1 MKLARIMKVLSLIV
15 LAALAIGC
23 LAGCAATGTTTGTA
37 DGSAAGGGMSMI
49 VILVVMIVVF
59 YFFLIRPENKKKKQ
73 LEQMRS
79 QLAVGDEITTIG
91 GIVGKIVVVK
101 DDFIVFETSEDRVRI
116 QVAKWAI
123 STTGKAKTEEQANT
137 PSKD

>member
-1 MKLARIMKVLSLIV
+1 MKFSRTLKILSLIV
-15 LAALAIGC
+15 MAALAIAC
-23 LAGCAATGTTTGTA
+23 LTGCATTGTTTTTT
-37 DGSAAGGGMSMI
+37 DGSTGGGMSMI
-49 VILVVMIVVF
+49 IIMVVMIAVF

-73 LEQMRS
+73 LEEMRS
-79 QLAVGDEITTIG
+79 QLSVGDDVTTIG
-91 GIVGKIVVVK
+91 GIVGKIVAVK

-123 STTGKAKTEEQANT
+123 STTGKAKTEDQANT

>member
-1 MKLARIMKVLSLIV
+1 MKFSRTLKILSLIV
-15 LAALAIGC
+15 MVALAIAC
-23 LAGCAATGTTTGTA
+23 LTGCATTGTTTTTT
-37 DGSAAGGGMSMI
+37 DGSTGGGMSMI
-49 VILVVMIVVF
+49 IIMVVMIAVF

-73 LEQMRS
+73 LEEMRS
-79 QLAVGDEITTIG
+79 QLSVGDDVTTIG
-91 GIVGKIVVVK
+91 GIVGKIVAVK

-123 STTGKAKTEEQANT
+123 STTGKAKTEDQANT

>member
-1 MKLARIMKVLSLIV
+1 MKFSRTLKILTLVVM
-15 LAALAIGC
+15 AALLIGC
-23 LAGCAATGTTTGTA
+23 LAGCATTGTA
-37 DGSAAGGGMSMI
+37 AGTAEGTSGGGMSMI
-49 VILVVMIVVF
+49 IIMVVMIAVF

-73 LEQMRS
+73 LEEMRS
-79 QLAVGDEITTIG
+79 QLSVGDDVTTIG
-91 GIVGKIVVVK
+91 GIVGKIVAVK

-137 PSKD
+137 PNKD

>member
-1 MKLARIMKVLSLIV
+1 MKFSRTMKILSLIV
-15 LAALAIGC
+15 LAALAMAC
-23 LAGCAATGTTTGTA
+23 LTGCATTGTA
-37 DGSAAGGGMSMI
+37 TSTADGSTGGGMSMI
-49 VILVVMIVVF
+49 IIMVVMIAVF

-73 LEQMRS
+73 LEEMRS
-79 QLAVGDEITTIG
+79 QLSVGDDVTTIG
-91 GIVGKIVVVK
+91 GIVGKIVAVK

-123 STTGKAKTEEQANT
+123 STTGKAKTEDQANT

>member
-1 MKLARIMKVLSLIV
+1 MKFSRTMKILTLVV
-15 LAALAIGC
+15 MAALLIGC
-23 LAGCAATGTTTGTA
+23 LAGCATTGTATGTA
-37 DGSAAGGGMSMI
+37 DGTSGGGMSMI
-49 VILVVMIVVF
+49 IIMVVMIAVF

-73 LEQMRS
+73 LEEMRS
-79 QLAVGDEITTIG
+79 QLSVGDDVTTIG
-91 GIVGKIVVVK
+91 GIVGKIVAVK

-137 PSKD
+137 PNKD

>member
-1 MKLARIMKVLSLIV
+1 MKFSRTMKILSLIV
-15 LAALAIGC
+15 LAALAMAC
-23 LAGCAATGTTTGTA
+23 LTGCATTGTATGTA
-37 DGSAAGGGMSMI
+37 DGSTGGGMSMI
-49 VILVVMIVVF
+49 IIMVVMIAVF

-73 LEQMRS
+73 LEEMRS
-79 QLAVGDEITTIG
+79 QLSVGDDVTTIG
-91 GIVGKIVVVK
+91 GIVGKIVAVK

-123 STTGKAKTEEQANT
+123 STTGKAKTEDQANT

>member
-1 MKLARIMKVLSLIV
+1 MKLARIMKVLSLVV
-15 LAALAIGC
+15 LAVLAIGC

-79 QLAVGDEITTIG
+79 QLAVGDDVTTIG
-91 GIVGKIVVVK
+91 GIVGKIVAVK

>member
-1 MKLARIMKVLSLIV
+1 MKFSRTMKILSLIV
-15 LAALAIGC
+15 LAALAMAC
-23 LAGCAATGTTTGTA
+23 LTGCATTGTA
-37 DGSAAGGGMSMI
+37 TSTADGSTGGGMSMI
-49 VILVVMIVVF
+49 IIMVVMIAVF

-73 LEQMRS
+73 LEEMRS
-79 QLAVGDEITTIG
+79 QLSVGDDVTTIG
-91 GIVGKIVVVK
+91 GIVGKIVAVK

-123 STTGKAKTEEQANT
+123 STTGKAKSEDQANT